1 MELLGFFVVFLLCM
15 GLAKAVNAIRGRLT
29 VNGAAI
35 HLLLTLIFAVY
46 IVVTAVRADLP
57 PGAFG
62 YALGYA
68 LTPALLVGALAAF
81 FVFRFRADKADQA
94 RVQRLRE
101 QRLRAGA
108 DRAAQ

>member
-1 MELLGFFVVFLLCM
+1 MELLAFFLVFLLCM

-62 YALGYA
+62 YALGYT
-68 LTPALLVGALAAF
+68 LTPALLVGAL
-81 FVFRFRADKADQA
+81 
-94 RVQRLRE
+94 
-101 QRLRAGA
+101 
-108 DRAAQ
+108 